1 MGQGYDGRGFW
12 ETMLNSGAA
21 PEPNQPGQVWTLAD
35 EIQRLMGADAQPD
48 PLFFEE
54 SWTLG
59 APTAAENLRR
69 RRRQQTEGV
78 VFGEFDNLGAQAYVQ
93 QRAWWADD
101 FAATQNDAATGE
113 ANAEWTLWRGEEPS
127 ARTEDS
133 ARQWEAGPSERANR
147 STSEAISVSIPMTQ
161 RHACRVLGVTETSSR
176 EQIRSAYRRMVGR
189 WHPDRMQHS
198 SDETRRMA
206 NEQMIAIN
214 QAYSLLREGR
224 IQQAA

>member
-1 MGQGYDGRGFW
+1 
-12 ETMLNSGAA
+12 
-21 PEPNQPGQVWTLAD
+21 
-35 EIQRLMGADAQPD
+35 
-48 PLFFEE
+48 
-54 SWTLG
+54 
-59 APTAAENLRR
+59 
-69 RRRQQTEGV
+69 
-78 VFGEFDNLGAQAYVQ
+78 
-93 QRAWWADD
+93 
-101 FAATQNDAATGE
+101 
-113 ANAEWTLWRGEEPS
+113 
-127 ARTEDS
+127 
-133 ARQWEAGPSERANR
+133 
-147 STSEAISVSIPMTQ
+147 MTQ